1 MTPSLSKQRA
11 ATLHDVARKA
21 GVSLATASRVL
32 NGSTRKVADSYRE
45 RVEAAATELGYS
57 ANLSAQ
63 ATARGT
69 SATIALLVANIAD
82 SYFSE
87 IAAGFAHS
95 AEEHNLV
102 ATIGITE
109 RSPEREARL
118 IRSLRGQRPRGIVL
132 AASRHTSQHSRALT
146 QALAVL
152 ESDGTRIV
160 TLGYG
165 AEGVASRVV
174 GIANHGGT
182 RELGA
187 RLGSLGYRTAIV
199 LAAAEGLLT
208 SDDRVAGFSEGFT
221 SAGGSAPTILRDAL
235 TRDSGYN
242 LMTAALQVGIA
253 PGTVVFGASDVVAF
267 GAMSAVRDAGR
278 EVGDDIAIAG
288 FGDIE
293 TGRDIVPSL
302 TTVRAPLEQL
312 GRAAVEATIADYW
325 TEQGPL
331 PVEVIVRDSTP
342 AR

>member
-1 MTPSLSKQRA
+1 
-11 ATLHDVARKA
+11 
-21 GVSLATASRVL
+21 
-32 NGSTRKVADSYRE
+32 
-45 RVEAAATELGYS
+45 
-57 ANLSAQ
+57 
-63 ATARGT
+63 
-69 SATIALLVANIAD
+69 
-82 SYFSE
+82 
-87 IAAGFAHS
+87 
-95 AEEHNLV
+95 
-102 ATIGITE
+102 
-109 RSPEREARL
+109 
-118 IRSLRGQRPRGIVL
+118 
-132 AASRHTSQHSRALT
+132 
-146 QALAVL
+146 
-152 ESDGTRIV
+152 
-160 TLGYG
+160 
-165 AEGVASRVV
+165 
-174 GIANHGGT
+174 NHGGT

-312 GRAAVEATIADYW
+312 GRAAVEATIADDW